1 MKNGI
6 QRCQLEVQSLLF
18 IRVVMPESDKAH
30 SFLHFFP
37 LLMLESEKAHS
48 FLHFSLNF
56 HFLSSPYLLSGGRAA
71 GGVDL
76 WLG

>member
-37 LLMLESEKAHS
+37 SIGDRK
-48 FLHFSLNF
+48 
-56 HFLSSPYLLSGGRAA
+56 
-71 GGVDL
+71 
-76 WLG
+76 